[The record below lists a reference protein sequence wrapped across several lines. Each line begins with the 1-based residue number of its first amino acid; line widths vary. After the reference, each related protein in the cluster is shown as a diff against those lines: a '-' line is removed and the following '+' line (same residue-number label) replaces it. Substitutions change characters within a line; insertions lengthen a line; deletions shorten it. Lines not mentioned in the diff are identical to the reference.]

1 MQVGTRLNKDDF
13 FKKISM
19 QVMMDKYPYSKIVD
33 IFVYVFNC

>member
-13 FKKISM
+13 FLKIIM